1 MQKYLP
7 FITDDIIQSG
17 VALAGGGANSV
28 IGSCGAFSGGLMVLS
43 AKFSPRSDPLS
54 ANELEQLAYA
64 RSKFNQFRDW
74 FISEFGSVACRD
86 VQFKTLGRV
95 YNIMDEQEF
104 QKFMEYQQET
114 GKYCREISMKAA
126 LKVTE
131 IISQENN
138 VTSFPTH
145 RM

>member
-7 FITDDIIQSG
+7 FITDDIVQAG

-28 IGSCGAFSGGLMVLS
+28 IGSCGAFSGGLVVLS
-43 AKFSPRSDPLS
+43 AKFSPCSDSLS
-54 ANELEQLAYA
+54 AKELEQLAYA
-64 RSKFNQFRDW
+64 RGKFNRFRDW
-74 FISEFGSVACRD
+74 FVSEFGGVACRD
-86 VQFKTLGRV
+86 VQFRTLGRV

-145 RM
+145 RI